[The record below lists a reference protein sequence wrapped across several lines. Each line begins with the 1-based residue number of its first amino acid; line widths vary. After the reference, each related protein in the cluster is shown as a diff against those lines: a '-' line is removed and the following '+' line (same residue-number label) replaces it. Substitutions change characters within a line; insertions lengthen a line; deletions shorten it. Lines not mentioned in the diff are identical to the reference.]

1 MRPDRDT
8 GTRAKRFVDAVV
20 VVTGAGNGIGRAY
33 ALAFAAEGAAVV
45 VADVDDAAGD
55 HAAAEIV
62 STGGRAIAIATD
74 VRDET
79 SVAAMVRRACDELG
93 GIDVLVNNAGLHLG
107 RFNETTTLPVDEWRR
122 ILDVNVIGAMVCA
135 REVRPSMAARGGGV
149 VLNQSSMAAY
159 LPAGGAY
166 GVSKVALNGLTISLA
181 AELAPDGT
189 RVVGIAPGMVGSFAV
204 LEHLAPEHKDL
215 VIRMQLVK
223 RFGETADLVGM
234 ALFLCSDEAAFITGQ
249 TFLVDGGAVPQI

>member
-1 MRPDRDT
+1 MRADRYEDKT
-8 GTRAKRFVDAVV
+8 V

-33 ALAFAAEGAAVV
+33 ALAFATEGAAVV
-45 VADVDDAAGD
+45 VADVDQPAGE
-55 HAAAEIV
+55 HAAAEV
-62 STGGRAIAIATD
+62 VANGGRAIAVATD
-74 VRDET
+74 VRDEA
-79 SVAAMVRRACDELG
+79 SVAAMVRAACDELG

-135 REVRPSMAARGGGV
+135 REARASMAARGGGV

-166 GVSKVALNGLTISLA
+166 GISKVALNGLTMSLA

-204 LEHLAPEHKDL
+204 LEHLSPEHKEL

-234 ALFLCSDEAAFITGQ
+234 ALFLCSEEAAFITGQ
-249 TFLVDGGAVPQI
+249 TFLVDGGAVPQL